1 LVDLENDSLS
11 ATVLAHNI
19 SNTWPHTVTV
29 AAMYCVLQD
38 IIAQANK
45 EIRFECQ
52 DRSFSMMFEK
62 IMVIGSEIPQS
73 LDAIFR
79 AATSRVT
86 HIPDG
91 NMAVSRAQHERFDAA
106 IVISTGEEMDL
117 AETVLNLRDISG
129 SMKLIIVSDRANTVK
144 SAVPY
149 ETLAS
154 LVSNATV
161 MTTRELEKHL
171 NWF

>member
-1 LVDLENDSLS
+1 
-11 ATVLAHNI
+11 
-19 SNTWPHTVTV
+19 
-29 AAMYCVLQD
+29 
-38 IIAQANK
+38 
-45 EIRFECQ
+45 
-52 DRSFSMMFEK
+52 
-62 IMVIGSEIPQS
+62 MVIGSEIPQS
-73 LDAIFR
+73 LNTVFQ

-91 NMAVSRAQHERFDAA
+91 RKAVSRAQHEMFDAA
-106 IVISTGEEMDL
+106 ILISTGEEMDL
-117 AETVLNLRDISG
+117 TETVLNLRDLSD
-129 SMKLIIVSDRANTVK
+129 SMELILVSDHANPIK
-144 SAVPY
+144 SSVPE

>member
-1 LVDLENDSLS
+1 M
-11 ATVLAHNI
+11 T
-19 SNTWPHTVTV
+19 
-29 AAMYCVLQD
+29 
-38 IIAQANK
+38 
-45 EIRFECQ
+45 
-52 DRSFSMMFEK
+52 FEK
-62 IMVIGSEIPQS
+62 IMVIGSEIPQP
-73 LDAIFR
+73 LNAIFQ

-86 HIPDG
+86 HVPDG
-91 NMAVSRAQHERFDAA
+91 KMAVSRAQHEMFDAA
-106 IVISTGEEMDL
+106 ILISTGEEMDL

-129 SMKLIIVSDRANTVK
+129 SMELIIVSDRANTVK
-144 SAVPY
+144 SAVPK

>member
-1 LVDLENDSLS
+1 M
-11 ATVLAHNI
+11 TVEA
-19 SNTWPHTVTV
+19 VC
-29 AAMYCVLQD
+29 CV
-38 IIAQANK
+38 IEVSAQANK
-45 EIRFECQ
+45 DIRFDCE
-52 DRSFSMMFEK
+52 DRSFSMTLEK

-73 LDAIFR
+73 LNAIFR

-91 NMAVSRAQHERFDAA
+91 KMAVSRAQHEMFDAA
-106 IVISTGEEMDL
+106 ILISTGEEMDL

-129 SMKLIIVSDRANTVK
+129 SMELIIVSDRANTVK
-144 SAVPY
+144 SAVPK